1 MAFVGIV
8 FGMLFGILLSNG
20 SRMGMMCCFCNLICV
35 SECCTQLGAPFPII
49 FFSFISGPVVFM
61 EGQKGVSVGESVTT
75 LCALRAILGFFV
87 GIIHTSG
94 SAFRSEMEQDGI
106 AKNAQY
112 QWLVLGTSEQ
122 CLWPTNWCPC

>member
-1 MAFVGIV
+1 M
-8 FGMLFGILLSNG
+8 
-20 SRMGMMCCFCNLICV
+20 
-35 SECCTQLGAPFPII
+35 LGAPFPII

-112 QWLVLGTSEQ
+112 QWLVLGTKTMIDTGFVLAAFAPLALYWMQ
-122 CLWPTNWCPC
+122 GYLL